1 MCKLLLKHY
10 ETTLLV
16 SKSSIIFEGLS
27 ILRSKRRL
35 TLLTFIY
42 WLRLSACTS
51 AQLPSAYASALLLL
65 HLVLREWKRQ
75 GQTCQLLRLLGR
87 SFLYFTIIVVYI
99 QLFTTSTTIMQ
110 QYVYT
115 ASNVSKYSAKSP
127 TIRRLLF
134 EICVQLRG
142 TRVTLRH
149 WNWDAHSQDRRC
161 HLCVYLQQRDN
172 MYNKL
177 ALSNVSMC
185 NAVSTSHRRLF
196 DIYAEL
202 RATSDHKYE
211 KKIDGDVRHS
221 TTMSTRSTRSTL
233 PLVRVW
239 QRTTRAHTV
248 DVHFAME

>member
-16 SKSSIIFEGLS
+16 STSTIIFEGRS
-27 ILRSKRRL
+27 ILRSKR
-35 TLLTFIY
+35 LLTFIY
-42 WLRLSACTS
+42 WLYLSACTS
-51 AQLPSAYASALLLL
+51 AQL
-65 HLVLREWKRQ
+65 LREWKRR
-75 GQTCQLLRLLGR
+75 GQTCQLLRLPGR

-99 QLFTTSTTIMQ
+99 QIFTTSTTIMQ
-110 QYVYT
+110 QCLYT

-134 EICVQLRG
+134 EIYVQLRA

-149 WNWDAHSQDRRC
+149 WNWDAHSQDRRR
-161 HLCVYLQQRDN
+161 HLCVYLQQCDN